1 MFDSNKIK
9 IKFPNN
15 NKEYLVI
22 NIDFRKG
29 IAFYYNDNDILNNV
43 PLDNVMYIVQS
54 KDGLLEVKGK
64 NYK

>member
-1 MFDSNKIK
+1 MFNNKKIR

-15 NKEYLVI
+15 NKEYPVI

-29 IAFYYNDNDILNNV
+29 IAFYYNDDNKLNNV
-43 PLDNVMYIVQS
+43 PLDKVLYIAET
-54 KDGLLEVKGK
+54 KDGLVNIKGK